1 MAQQFYKKIYSL
13 SEGYVIL
20 YQMLRTMPSLARS
33 RHRGELSPEF
43 MERIMLAVT
52 EVNGCEVC
60 SYGHAKM
67 ALEQGM
73 SDEEILQLL
82 SGVTDSIPEDEAKAV
97 FFAQHYADT
106 RGHPS
111 AAAWQ
116 QIVATYSPTRALG
129 ILGAIRAIMFGNAC
143 GIPLSAFSHR
153 LRGKPVGKTSLL
165 YELGMMLSIVVFL
178 PVAAVHAALSDIRRV
193 PLLLQGA

>member
-33 RHRGELSPEF
+33 RRRDELSPEF

-73 SDEEILQLL
+73 SNEEILQLL
-82 SGVTDSIPEDEAKAV
+82 SGVTNSIPEDEAKAV

-116 QIVATYSPTRALG
+116 QIVATYGPTRALG
-129 ILGAIRAIMFGNAC
+129 ILGAIRAIMFGNAY
-143 GIPLSAFSHR
+143 GIPLSAFGHR

-165 YELGMMLSIVVFL
+165 YELSMILSIIVFL
-178 PVAAVHAALSDIRRV
+178 PVAAVHATLSGIRRA
-193 PLLLQGA
+193 PLLQGA